1 MKLLKYMNKQMG
13 NKQSEQPSGCPRSG
27 EPGLSVAAPGAGGFD
42 KQLGGDGINL
52 AVRITHPR

>member
-13 NKQSEQPSGCPRSG
+13 NKQSEQPSGCPQSD
-27 EPGLSVAAPGAGGFD
+27 EPGLSVAAPDAGDFET
-42 KQLGGDGINL
+42 QLGGDGINL